1 MDFGLKKTNTLE
13 VRVRVCG
20 LHCTKH
26 GILLLKHEGIGKNG
40 FLWSPPG
47 GGIESNEN
55 ARDALV
61 REFKEET
68 HLDIL
73 VKDFCFINEYLD
85 KRVHAIELF
94 FTVRVIGGCLKL
106 GKDPELKKQIL
117 TKADYLSFEYVNQ
130 LNSLNKHNA
139 FQFCSDAA
147 QINKLRG
154 YYFFNNI

>member
-1 MDFGLKKTNTLE
+1 MDFDLE
-13 VRVRVCG
+13 KINSSHVRVRVCG
-20 LHCTKH
+20 LHITKKR
-26 GILLLKHEGIGKNG
+26 ILLLKHEGIGKNG

-55 ARDALV
+55 ARSALT

-73 VKDFCFINEYLD
+73 VEDFCFTNEYLD

-94 FTVRVIGGCLKL
+94 FTVRVVGGRLKL

-117 TKADYLSFEYVNQ
+117 TKADYLSFEHINE
-130 LNSLNKHNA
+130 LNTFNKHNA
-139 FQFCSDAA
+139 FQFCSDAS

-154 YYFFNNI
+154 YYFFKNI

>member
-1 MDFGLKKTNTLE
+1 MDFDQKRTNSLE
-13 VRVRVCG
+13 IRLRVCG
-20 LHCTKH
+20 LHLTKQ

-47 GGIESNEN
+47 GGIESEEN
-55 ARDALV
+55 ARDALI

-68 HLDIL
+68 HLDII
-73 VKDFCFINEYLD
+73 VEDFCFINEYLD

-94 FTVRVIGGCLKL
+94 FTVRVIGGRLKL
-106 GKDPELKKQIL
+106 GQDPELKKQIL
-117 TKADYLSFEYVNQ
+117 TKADYLSFEHVNQ
-130 LNSLNKHNA
+130 LNTLNKHNA

-154 YYFFNNI
+154 YYFFDNI

>member
-1 MDFGLKKTNTLE
+1 MDFDMEKINSLK

-20 LHCTKH
+20 LHLTEK

-55 ARDALV
+55 ARSALV

-73 VKDFCFINEYLD
+73 VEDFCFTNEYLD
-85 KRVHAIELF
+85 KHVHAIELF
-94 FTVRVIGGCLKL
+94 FTVRVVGGRLKL
-106 GKDPELKKQIL
+106 GQDPELKKQIL
-117 TKADYLSFEYVNQ
+117 TEADYLSFEHINK
-130 LNSLNKHNA
+130 LNTPNKHNA
-139 FQFCSDAA
+139 FQFCSDAS

-154 YYFFNNI
+154 YYFFKNI